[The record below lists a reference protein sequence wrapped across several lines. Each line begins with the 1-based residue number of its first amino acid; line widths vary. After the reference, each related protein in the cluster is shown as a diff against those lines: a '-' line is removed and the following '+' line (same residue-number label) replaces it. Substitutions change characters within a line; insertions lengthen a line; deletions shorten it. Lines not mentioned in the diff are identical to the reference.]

1 MGTHP
6 IFESDFDCLTDCN
19 MTSKLKKDSKKK
31 TEKQKKTPEELKKL
45 AAQKEL
51 FRQELLKHK
60 ESYRKT
66 MNLVEKYSEVEFE
79 VEEFLDDLRW
89 IDPTFYQDIVEERSG
104 NNVCGYALCGK
115 CVNTHLSKFRISC
128 SFNKVFEVDERN
140 KYCSDESPL
149 WLRDERKMKKDAVE
163 LL

>member
-1 MGTHP
+1 
-6 IFESDFDCLTDCN
+6 

-31 TEKQKKTPEELKKL
+31 AEKRKKTPEELKKL

-66 MNLVEKYSEVEFE
+66 MNLVEKYSEGEFE

-104 NNVCGYALCGK
+104 NNVCGYALWQ
-115 CVNTHLSKFRISC
+115 V
-128 SFNKVFEVDERN
+128 
-140 KYCSDESPL
+140 
-149 WLRDERKMKKDAVE
+149 
-163 LL
+163 

>member
-1 MGTHP
+1 
-6 IFESDFDCLTDCN
+6 

-31 TEKQKKTPEELKKL
+31 AEKQKKTPEELKKL

-66 MNLVEKYSEVEFE
+66 MNLVEKYSEGEFE
-79 VEEFLDDLRW
+79 VGEFLDDLRW

-104 NNVCGYALCGK
+104 NNVCGYALWQ
-115 CVNTHLSKFRISC
+115 V
-128 SFNKVFEVDERN
+128 
-140 KYCSDESPL
+140 
-149 WLRDERKMKKDAVE
+149 
-163 LL
+163 

>member
-1 MGTHP
+1 
-6 IFESDFDCLTDCN
+6 

-31 TEKQKKTPEELKKL
+31 AEKQKKTPEELKKL

-66 MNLVEKYSEVEFE
+66 MNLVEKYSEGEFE

-104 NNVCGYALCGK
+104 NNVCGYALWQ
-115 CVNTHLSKFRISC
+115 VWSASALYFVI
-128 SFNKVFEVDERN
+128 
-140 KYCSDESPL
+140 L
-149 WLRDERKMKKDAVE
+149 
-163 LL
+163 

>member
-19 MTSKLKKDSKKK
+19 MTSKLKKV
-31 TEKQKKTPEELKKL
+31 

-66 MNLVEKYSEVEFE
+66 MNLVEKYSEGEFE
-79 VEEFLDDLRW
+79 VGEFLDDLRW

-115 CVNTHLSKFRISC
+115 CVNTHSSKFRIAC

-149 WLRDERKMKKDAVE
+149 WLRDERKMKKVAVE